1 VTAPLL
7 LAVWFVLNLA
17 AENLGGLDWRDLRI
31 PVLVSLAVAVG
42 FWLLGRVLIRDRAKA
57 SLFAV
62 AGVALFAGFGYLT
75 DTLQRI
81 EFLTPDRLP
90 DTVALGLL
98 LWLVAYLVW
107 LRGTTRSFGG
117 IAVYVRHVTVILAVW
132 TGLRLGVSSMRP
144 ATGPLHAE
152 SPAAS
157 SVVADSAAASTRSTE
172 RPPDIYLIVLDKYT
186 GSPMLRANY
195 GFDNGPFEDTLRALR
210 FVVPRDPQANY
221 VNTFLALAAM
231 LNVRYL
237 DDLPARFGRN
247 HTDKGVTFP
256 LLRQSWVVAFLKS
269 HGYRYVFLPTGYHGT
284 HEMPTADLQIPSP
297 GRIQAEFVLAWRH
310 TTMLPVLHRAAC
322 RVLGCPV
329 DYLPYVPEGAALLDW
344 KFQQV
349 AALAGS
355 PQPMFVFFHLT
366 LPHEPYQYEADC
378 RHREPFWPV
387 VETGSM
393 ESAVKAAY
401 TAQIQ
406 CLNRKL
412 LTLVEAIQRRSVRS
426 PVILLQADHGHGR
439 LGRFIPDLPGLP
451 PEKVAERLSVFA
463 AYHLPGISRIP
474 DTITS
479 VNAMRL
485 VLRQYLGADLP
496 ALEDR
501 SYWSPRS
508 YPFRFTRLASHP
520 KTP

>member
-1 VTAPLL
+1 VIAPLL
-7 LAVWFVLNLA
+7 LALWFVLNLA
-17 AENLGGLDWRDLRI
+17 AENLGDLAWRDLRI

-42 FWLLGRVLIRDRAKA
+42 AWLLGRVLLRDLAKA

-62 AGVALFAGFGYLT
+62 AVVVLFAGFGHLA
-75 DTLQRI
+75 DALQRMEI
-81 EFLTPDRLP
+81 IGPNRRLDP
-90 DTVALGLL
+90 MALGLG
-98 LWLVAYLVW
+98 LWLVAFLVW
-107 LRGTTRSFGG
+107 LRRTTRSLDG
-117 IAVYVRHVTVILAVW
+117 IAAYVRLVTIILVAWV
-132 TGLRLGVSSMRP
+132 GLRLAFSSRGT
-144 ATGPLHAE
+144 AAGPLHAE
-152 SPAAS
+152 TVVPSTVPA
-157 SVVADSAAASTRSTE
+157 D

-195 GFDNGPFEDTLRALR
+195 GFDNSPFEDTLRGLG

-231 LNVRYL
+231 LNIRYL

-247 HTDKGVTFP
+247 HKGKQVTFP
-256 LLRQSWVVAFLKS
+256 LLTHSRVAAIVKS
-269 HGYRYVFLPTGYHGT
+269 HGYRYVFLPTGFHGT
-284 HEMPTADLQIPSP
+284 HEMPTADLQIPPP
-297 GRIQAEFVLAWRH
+297 GRIQAEFVLGWRL
-310 TTMLPVLHRAAC
+310 TTMLPLLRDASC

-329 DYLPYVPEGAALLDW
+329 DYFPYVPEGAALLDW

-355 PQPMFVFFHLT
+355 PQPLFVFFHLT

-378 RHREPFWPV
+378 RHREPFWPML
-387 VETGSM
+387 ET
-393 ESAVKAAY
+393 ELLDPAVKAAY
-401 TAQIQ
+401 IAQIE

-412 LTLVEAIQRRSVRS
+412 VTLVEAIQRRSVRP

-439 LGRFIPDLPGLP
+439 LGRFIPDLPGVP
-451 PEKVAERLSVFA
+451 PERVAERLSVFA
-463 AYHLPGISRIP
+463 AYHLPGISEIP
-474 DTITS
+474 DTITP
-479 VNAMRL
+479 VNAMRV

-508 YPFRFTRLASHP
+508 YPFRFTRV
-520 KTP
+520 TRRGVGQ